1 MAYQIT
7 TPPAFLAP
15 FGEKISDY
23 TVAELQKPIDIG
35 AISPQVAQ
43 LSPLVQAAQQRTAT
57 QAGLGSLQF
66 SPTTGQLT
74 GIGPGTGVAA
84 YQPYLQAAEQQLQ
97 KAQGIAGPTGYKSY
111 MSPYQQEVI
120 DATQKL
126 LAEQRASGL
135 STLKGSQVAQGAFG
149 QGRGAVAEAE
159 YLRGRDISDAGILAG
174 IRQQGLTEAQRLQ
187 QQDIANQLGFGT
199 TQLGLGTQQQ
209 QFETGLTSQLG
220 GAGAGAQTYAQSIL
234 DAIQQGNVL
243 QQTFPLQKI
252 GTGANIFGSI
262 ASGTPQTPAAPITT
276 SPALV
281 GAQTLAG
288 IYGALTPS
296 RTQSAYGG
304 LMSLVGR

>member
-1 MAYQIT
+1 MAYQVS
-7 TPPAFLAP
+7 TPPTFLEP
-15 FGEKISDY
+15 FGEKISDL
-23 TVAELQKPIDIG
+23 TIAELQKPIDISK
-35 AISPQVAQ
+35 ISPQVAQ
-43 LSPLVQAAQQRTAT
+43 LSPLLQAAQQRTAT
-57 QAGLGSLQF
+57 QAGLGTLQF
-66 SPTTGQLT
+66 SPTGQLT
-74 GIGPGTGVAA
+74 GVGAGTGIAA

-97 KAQGIAGPTGYKSY
+97 KAQGIAGPTGYQAY

-159 YLRGRDISDAGILAG
+159 YLRGKDISDAGILAG

-187 QQDIANQLGFGT
+187 QQALANQLG
-199 TQLGLGTQQQ
+199 LATQQQ
-209 QFETGLTSQLG
+209 TFESGITSQLG
-220 GAGAGAQTYAQSIL
+220 GAGAGAQTYSQSIL
-234 DAIQQGNVL
+234 DAMQQGNL
-243 QQTFPLQKI
+243 MAQNYPLQKI
-252 GTGANIFGSI
+252 GTGSNIFGAI
-262 ASGTPQTPAAPITT
+262 ASGTPQTPLPPIST
-276 SPALV
+276 SPALT
-281 GAQTLAG
+281 GAQTLAS

>member
-7 TPPAFLAP
+7 TPPAFLEP
-15 FGEKISDY
+15 FGEKISDA
-23 TVAELQKPIDIG
+23 VVQQIGQPIDISK
-35 AISPQVAQ
+35 ISPQVAQ

-57 QAGLGSLQF
+57 QAGLGTLQF
-66 SPTTGQLT
+66 SPTGQLT
-74 GIGPGTGVAA
+74 GVGAGTGIAA
-84 YQPYLQAAEQQLQ
+84 YQPYLQAAEALT
-97 KAQGIAGPTGYKSY
+97 APTAYKSY

-120 DATQKL
+120 DATQQL
-126 LAEQRASGL
+126 LAEQRKSGL
-135 STLKGSQVAQGAFG
+135 NTLRGSQVAQGAFG
-149 QGRGAVAEAE
+149 QGRGQVAEAE

-199 TQLGLGTQQQ
+199 SQLGLGTQQQ

-220 GAGAGAQTYAQSIL
+220 AAGAGAQTYAQSIL

-243 QQTFPLQKI
+243 EQTFPLQKI

-276 SPALV
+276 SPALT
-281 GAQTLAG
+281 GAQTLAS

>member
-1 MAYQIT
+1 MAYQVT
-7 TPPAFLAP
+7 TPPAFLEP
-15 FGEKISDY
+15 FGEKISDA
-23 TVAELQKPIDIG
+23 TVQQIGQPIDISK
-35 AISPQVAQ
+35 ISPQVAQ

-57 QAGLGSLQF
+57 QAGLGTLQF
-66 SPTTGQLT
+66 SPTGQLT
-74 GIGPGTGVAA
+74 GVGAGTGIAA

-97 KAQGIAGPTGYKSY
+97 KAQGIAGPTGYQAY
-111 MSPYQQEVI
+111 MSPYQKEVI
-120 DATQKL
+120 NATQQL
-126 LAEQRASGL
+126 LAEQRAKGL
-135 STLKGSQVAQGAFG
+135 TELKGSQVAQGAFG

-199 TQLGLGTQQQ
+199 SQLGLGTQQQ
-209 QFETGLTSQLG
+209 QFESGLTSQLG
-220 GAGAGAQTYAQSIL
+220 GAGAGAQTYSQSIL
-234 DAIQQGNVL
+234 DAIQQGNL
-243 QQTFPLQKI
+243 LGQTFPLQKL
-252 GTGANIFGSI
+252 GTASNIFGAI

-276 SPALV
+276 SPALT

-296 RTQSAYGG
+296 RGQAAYGG

>member
-7 TPPAFLAP
+7 TPPAFLDP
-15 FGEKISDY
+15 FGEKISDA
-23 TVAELQKPIDIG
+23 TVQQIGQPIDISK
-35 AISPQVAQ
+35 ISPQVAQ

-57 QAGLGSLQF
+57 QAGLGTLQF
-66 SPTTGQLT
+66 SPTGQLT
-74 GIGPGTGVAA
+74 GVGAGTGIAA

-97 KAQGIAGPTGYKSY
+97 KAQGISGPTGYQAY

-159 YLRGRDISDAGILAG
+159 YLRGKDISDAGILAG

-199 TQLGLGTQQQ
+199 SQLGLGTQQQ
-209 QFETGLTSQLG
+209 QFETGITSQLG
-220 GAGAGAQTYAQSIL
+220 AAGAGAQTYSQSVL

-243 QQTFPLQKI
+243 E
-252 GTGANIFGSI
+252 
-262 ASGTPQTPAAPITT
+262 
-276 SPALV
+276 
-281 GAQTLAG
+281 QTLSF
-288 IYGALTPS
+288 TKN
-296 RTQSAYGG
+296 
-304 LMSLVGR
+304 

>member
-7 TPPAFLAP
+7 TPPAFLEP
-15 FGEKISDY
+15 FGEKISDA
-23 TVAELQKPIDIG
+23 TIAQIGQPIDISK
-35 AISPQVAQ
+35 ISPQVAQ

-66 SPTTGQLT
+66 SPTGQLT
-74 GIGPGTGVAA
+74 GVGTGTGIAA

-97 KAQGIAGPTGYKSY
+97 KAQGIAGPTGYQAY
-111 MSPYQQEVI
+111 MSPYQKEVL
-120 DATQKL
+120 DATQAL
-126 LAEQRASGL
+126 LAEQRAKGL
-135 STLKGSQVAQGAFG
+135 TELKGSQVASGAFG
-149 QGRGAVAEAE
+149 QGRGEVAEAE

-220 GAGAGAQTYAQSIL
+220 AAGAGAQTYSQSIL

-243 QQTFPLQKI
+243 AQTFPLQKL
-252 GTGANIFGSI
+252 GTAANIFGAI

-276 SPALV
+276 SPALT

-296 RTQSAYGG
+296 RGQAAYGG
-304 LMSLVGR
+304 LMSLMER

>member
-1 MAYQIT
+1 MAYQVS
-7 TPPAFLAP
+7 TPPTFLEP
-15 FGEKISDY
+15 FGEKLSDL
-23 TVAELQKPIDIG
+23 TIAELQKPIDISK
-35 AISPQVAQ
+35 ISPQVAQ
-43 LSPLVQAAQQRTAT
+43 LSPLLQAAQQRTAT
-57 QAGLGSLQF
+57 QAGLGTLQF
-66 SPTTGQLT
+66 SPTGQLT
-74 GIGPGTGVAA
+74 GVGAGTGIAA

-97 KAQGIAGPTGYKSY
+97 KAQGIAGPTGYKTY

-159 YLRGRDISDAGILAG
+159 YLRGKDISDAGILAG

-199 TQLGLGTQQQ
+199 SQLGLGTQQQ
-209 QFETGLTSQLG
+209 QFESGITSQLG
-220 GAGAGAQTYAQSIL
+220 GAGAGAQTYAQSVL
-234 DAIQQGNVL
+234 DALQQGNL
-243 QQTFPLQKI
+243 LAQNYPLQKI
-252 GTGANIFGSI
+252 GTGANIFGAI
-262 ASGTPQTPAAPITT
+262 ASGTPQTPLPPIST
-276 SPALV
+276 SPALT
-281 GAQTLAG
+281 GAQTLAS

-296 RTQSAYGG
+296 RGQAAYGG

>member
-7 TPPAFLAP
+7 TPPAFLEP
-15 FGEKISDY
+15 FGEKISDA
-23 TVAELQKPIDIG
+23 TVQQIGQPIDISK
-35 AISPQVAQ
+35 ISPQVAQ

-57 QAGLGSLQF
+57 QAGLGTLQF
-66 SPTTGQLT
+66 SPTGQLT
-74 GIGPGTGVAA
+74 GVGAGTGIAA

-97 KAQGIAGPTGYKSY
+97 KAQGIAGPTGYQAY

-126 LAEQRASGL
+126 LAEQRAKGL
-135 STLKGSQVAQGAFG
+135 TELKGSQVAQGAFG
-149 QGRGAVAEAE
+149 QGRGQVAEAE

-174 IRQQGLTEAQRLQ
+174 IRQQGLTEAQKLQ

-209 QFETGLTSQLG
+209 QFESGLTSQLG
-220 GAGAGAQTYAQSIL
+220 AAGAGAQTYAQSIL

-243 QQTFPLQKI
+243 EQTFPLQKL
-252 GTGANIFGSI
+252 GTASNIFGAI

-276 SPALV
+276 SPALT

-296 RTQSAYGG
+296 RGQAAYGG

>member
-1 MAYQIT
+1 MAYQVS
-7 TPPAFLAP
+7 TPPTFLEP
-15 FGEKISDY
+15 FGEKLSDL
-23 TVAELQKPIDIG
+23 TIAELQKPIDISK
-35 AISPQVAQ
+35 ISPQVAQ
-43 LSPLVQAAQQRTAT
+43 LSPLLQAAQQRTAT
-57 QAGLGSLQF
+57 QAGLGTLQF
-66 SPTTGQLT
+66 SPTGQLT
-74 GIGPGTGVAA
+74 GVGAGTGIAA

-97 KAQGIAGPTGYKSY
+97 KAQGIAGPTGYKTY

-159 YLRGRDISDAGILAG
+159 YLRGKDISDAGILAG

-199 TQLGLGTQQQ
+199 SQLGLGTQQQ
-209 QFETGLTSQLG
+209 QFESGITSQLG
-220 GAGAGAQTYAQSIL
+220 GAGAGAQTYSQSVL
-234 DAIQQGNVL
+234 DALQQGNL
-243 QQTFPLQKI
+243 LAQNYPLQKI
-252 GTGANIFGSI
+252 GTASNIFGAI
-262 ASGTPQTPAAPITT
+262 ASGTPQTPLPPIST
-276 SPALV
+276 SPALT
-281 GAQTLAG
+281 GAQTLAS

-296 RTQSAYGG
+296 RGQAAYGG

>member
-7 TPPAFLAP
+7 TPPAFLEP
-15 FGEKISDY
+15 FGEKISDA
-23 TVAELQKPIDIG
+23 VIQQIGQPIDISK
-35 AISPQVAQ
+35 ISPQVAQ

-57 QAGLGSLQF
+57 QAGLGTLQF
-66 SPTTGQLT
+66 SPTGQLT
-74 GIGPGTGVAA
+74 GVGAGTGIAA

-97 KAQGIAGPTGYKSY
+97 KAQGIAGPTGYQAY
-111 MSPYQQEVI
+111 MSPYQKEVI
-120 DATQKL
+120 DATQQL
-126 LAEQRASGL
+126 LAEQRAKGL
-135 STLKGSQVAQGAFG
+135 TELKGSQVAQGAFG
-149 QGRGAVAEAE
+149 QGRGQVAEAE

-174 IRQQGLTEAQRLQ
+174 IRQQGLTEAQKLQ

-220 GAGAGAQTYAQSIL
+220 AAGAGAQTYAQSIL

-243 QQTFPLQKI
+243 EQTFPLQKL
-252 GTGANIFGSI
+252 GTASNIFGAI

>member
-1 MAYQIT
+1 MAYQIS
-7 TPPAFLAP
+7 TPPTFLEP
-15 FGEKISDY
+15 FGEKISDL
-23 TVAELQKPIDIG
+23 TIAELQKPIDISK
-35 AISPQVAQ
+35 ISPQVAQ
-43 LSPLVQAAQQRTAT
+43 LSPLLQAAQQRTAT
-57 QAGLGSLQF
+57 QAGLGTLQF
-66 SPTTGQLT
+66 SPTGQLT
-74 GIGPGTGVAA
+74 GVGAGTGIAA

-97 KAQGIAGPTGYKSY
+97 KAQGIAGPTGYKTY

-159 YLRGRDISDAGILAG
+159 YLRGKDISDAGILAG

-199 TQLGLGTQQQ
+199 SQLGLGTQQQ
-209 QFETGLTSQLG
+209 QFESGITSQLG
-220 GAGAGAQTYAQSIL
+220 GAGAGAQTYSQSVL
-234 DAIQQGNVL
+234 DALQQGNL
-243 QQTFPLQKI
+243 MAQNYPLQKI
-252 GTGANIFGSI
+252 GTGANIFGAI
-262 ASGTPQTPAAPITT
+262 ASGTPQTPLPPIST
-276 SPALV
+276 SPALT
-281 GAQTLAG
+281 GAQTLAS

-296 RTQSAYGG
+296 RGQAAYGG